1 MPLLKA
7 HPAARRGLVLAAVIL
22 VADQA
27 AKLVVQQSLALWERI
42 AVIPGLFNLVHYR
55 NPGAAF
61 GLMDGPNLPWRDA
74 LLIGITALAVG
85 LILYMLLTSRS
96 RDTWLCLG
104 LGAILGGAVGNLVDR
119 IRLGMVL
126 DYLDLYLGSFHW
138 PAFNLADAA
147 ISLGAVT
154 VLITSFMRKG

>member
-7 HPAARRGLVLAAVIL
+7 HPMARKGLVLAAVIL

-27 AKLVVQQSLALWERI
+27 VKLAVMQSLTLWERT
-42 AVIPGLFNLVHYR
+42 AVIPGFFNLVHYR

-74 LLIGITALAVG
+74 LLIGITVLAIV
-85 LILYMLLTSRS
+85 LILYMLLTSRQ
-96 RDTWLCLG
+96 RERWLCLG
-104 LGAILGGAVGNLVDR
+104 LGAILGGAAGNLVDR
-119 IRLGMVL
+119 IYLGMVV
-126 DYLDLYLGSFHW
+126 DYLDLYLGTFHW

-154 VLITSFMRKG
+154 VLVASFLRKD